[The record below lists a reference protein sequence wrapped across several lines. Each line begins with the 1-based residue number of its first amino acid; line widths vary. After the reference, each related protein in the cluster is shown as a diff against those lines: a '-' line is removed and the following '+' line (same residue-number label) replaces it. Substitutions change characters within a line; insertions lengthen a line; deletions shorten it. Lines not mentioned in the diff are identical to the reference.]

1 MRKSYN
7 ERMKDLRE
15 DKDLSQQQ
23 LAKLIGLSDV
33 TVQSYEYGKSEPK
46 ISTLIKMAEL
56 YGTSID
62 YIAGLT
68 DDKTP
73 YSKSK

>member
-1 MRKSYN
+1 MSKSYN

-23 LAKLIGLSDV
+23 FAKLMGLSDV
-33 TVQSYEYGKSEPK
+33 TIQSYEYGKSEPK
-46 ISTLIKMAEL
+46 VSTLITMAQL

-62 YIAGLT
+62 YIVGLT
-68 DDKTP
+68 DEKKP
-73 YSKSK
+73 FPKAK

>member
-1 MRKSYN
+1 MSNSYN

-23 LAKLIGLSDV
+23 FAKLMGLSDV
-33 TVQSYEYGKSEPK
+33 TIQSYEYGKSEPK
-46 ISTLIKMAEL
+46 VSTLIKMAQL

-62 YIAGLT
+62 YIVGLT
-68 DDKTP
+68 DEKKP
-73 YSKSK
+73 FPKAK

>member
-1 MRKSYN
+1 MSKSYN

-23 LAKLIGLSDV
+23 FAKLMGLSDV
-33 TVQSYEYGKSEPK
+33 TIQSYEYGKSEPK
-46 ISTLIKMAEL
+46 VSTLIKMAKL

-62 YIAGLT
+62 YIVGIT
-68 DDKTP
+68 DEQNP
-73 YSKSK
+73 YPEAK

>member
-1 MRKSYN
+1 MEKRYN

-23 LAKLIGLSDV
+23 LAKLLGLSDV
-33 TVQSYEYGKSEPK
+33 TIQSYEYGKSEPK
-46 ISTLIKMAEL
+46 VTTLIKMAEL

-68 DDKTP
+68 DEKRP
-73 YSKSK
+73 YPKK

>member
-1 MRKSYN
+1 MTKSYN
-7 ERMKDLRE
+7 KRLKDLRE
-15 DKDLSQQQ
+15 DKNISQQQ
-23 LAKLIGLSDV
+23 LAKLMGLSDV
-33 TVQSYEYGKSEPK
+33 TIQSYEYGKSEPK
-46 ISTLIKMAEL
+46 MSTLIKMAEL

-73 YSKSK
+73 YHKSK

>member
-1 MRKSYN
+1 MSKSYN

-23 LAKLIGLSDV
+23 FAKLMGLSDV
-33 TVQSYEYGKSEPK
+33 TIQSYEYGKSEPK
-46 ISTLIKMAEL
+46 VSTLIKMAQL

-62 YIAGLT
+62 YIVGLT
-68 DDKTP
+68 DEKKP
-73 YSKSK
+73 FPKAK